1 MADKPLLKV
10 YLKPGCPWC
19 VDAVAWLKK
28 NDYSFEAIDVDA
40 DPSKYDEMREISGQG
55 KAPTLTY
62 GDLLLADFG
71 VDELV
76 PFLREHGIEP

>member
-28 NDYSFEAIDVDA
+28 NGHSFEAIDVYA